1 MVVLG
6 GWVFIMSEVTLQGVE
21 NVRPILSQ
29 TRSRKISC
37 VSAQDTDQLDSGSR
51 RETEYMSVCERG
63 KDLES
68 APLVA
73 LSHLPEPS
81 SRKVHHGDSIE
92 GCAHHAASR
101 VREERVQGITS

>member
-1 MVVLG
+1 VVVLG

-51 RETEYMSVCERG
+51 RERQ
-63 KDLES
+63 
-68 APLVA
+68 
-73 LSHLPEPS
+73 
-81 SRKVHHGDSIE
+81 SI
-92 GCAHHAASR
+92 CLC
-101 VREERVQGITS
+101 VREEKISSLPPLSRFPISQSLAAGKCTMATAFTGARTTQHRG